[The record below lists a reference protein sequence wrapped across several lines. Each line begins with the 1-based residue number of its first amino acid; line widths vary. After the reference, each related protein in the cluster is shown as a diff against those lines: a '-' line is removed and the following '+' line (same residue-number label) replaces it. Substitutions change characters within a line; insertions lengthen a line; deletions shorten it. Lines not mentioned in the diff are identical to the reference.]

1 MFSFPSHNTLHP
13 RYAVNW
19 WMYKQKLKTHKTL
32 MGADLEGFTTVEHAA
47 QNIGN
52 GRKALGLLRESKDA
66 VEQPYAFPPT
76 VQLQFEKTL
85 FEQREELLYAVDLAK
100 DRGWEAPRFSTD
112 LMGDDGLMMRSRWI
126 AR

>member
-1 MFSFPSHNTLHP
+1 
-13 RYAVNW
+13 
-19 WMYKQKLKTHKTL
+19 MYKQKLKTHKTL
-32 MGADLEGFTTVEHAA
+32 MGADLKGFTTVEHAA
-47 QNIGN
+47 QNIDN

-100 DRGWEAPRFSTD
+100 DRGWEAPRFSFSFPFWE
-112 LMGDDGLMMRSRWI
+112 MWGGSGLCLQLSAAI
-126 AR
+126 SLYFAKFSV